1 MCRTFISHL
10 AKENIQI
17 DMFPKSQQVTY
28 RYYLGR
34 YYLFESQVR
43 KVLYERECIMDSVM
57 SLINISYRLNV
68 SWILRSR
75 NVQDMRQKIKGT
87 FNYMASS
94 YGHI

>member
-43 KVLYERECIMDSVM
+43 KVWCYSESRETLDPVTDQ
-57 SLINISYRLNV
+57 Y
-68 SWILRSR
+68 IL
-75 NVQDMRQKIKGT
+75 
-87 FNYMASS
+87 
-94 YGHI
+94 